1 MSFYEYGDP
10 WGDDEDPTCPVC
22 GTAECVG
29 DTSHIKVF
37 GADLF
42 PSLGHEDVY
51 IPEDDVIQERQIN
64 PLVVARVLVARKGV
78 PIPISKARELG
89 LL

>member
-1 MSFYEYGDP
+1 MPFYEHGDP
-10 WGDDEDPTCPVC
+10 WVEDDPTCPIC
-22 GTAECVG
+22 GTPDCAGE
-29 DTSHIKVF
+29 TSNIKVF

-42 PSLGHEDVY
+42 PSLGHEDVF
-51 IPEDDVIQERQIN
+51 IPEEDVIEQRQIN

-78 PIPISKARELG
+78 PIPVSRARELG